1 LTQIAVR
8 PPGSSHEP
16 GDSEI
21 RSASAAAP
29 VPATDAAANPLDTV
43 EALQELRQCEE
54 WWCEARDIHADNRVQ
69 MQLDHDYYDNLQWS
83 DEEKAIM
90 LARGQAPLV
99 YNKLAQ
105 AVDWITGTERRTR
118 VDFAVHARSDAG
130 VDDAQNKAKLLKYL
144 SDVNRIGWH
153 RSRAFKDAV
162 IGGEGW
168 AEQSLRGDTAQ
179 ELVMDSW
186 VPWNEIWR
194 DPFDK
199 SMDLD
204 GSRYLHR
211 RKYLDLDFALQIWP
225 DRENVL
231 RASARSHVMADDD
244 WFEETLDL
252 PQCFRRYD
260 SNGSELVQRRWSS
273 QLPISSITSRLRV
286 PITETWFRKPRRM
299 KKIWGLDWAGVEHD
313 PNDEKQATAVKQGYA
328 SVTDAVTTDIFVHIW
343 VPGGSLQ
350 MAKSPFKHGSFPYT
364 PIFAKRRSRDGMA
377 YGVIRGNRD
386 AQDDFNKRKSK
397 TQWLLASNQLL
408 YEEDA
413 LDDDEL
419 PSIRQNLARPNGEVK
434 LRPGALSQGKIKL
447 ERNVELAEAQEREAD
462 RDAQHIHDGTGVNR
476 ELLGQQTNAT
486 SGRAIRAKQDEGG
499 VTTAELYDNLRLFVQ
514 LSGEKDLANAEQ
526 FMTLPMQIRIEGE
539 KGSQRPTFLPVN
551 QPEVGPDG
559 QWRVA
564 NDITK
569 MAADFVVDEVDFRE
583 SIRQSQA
590 EQLFDMLKTLPPEIQ
605 IQFLD
610 LAIEMTDI
618 TNRHEW
624 AKRARAISGQ
634 PDPETQDNPE
644 EVARQQQAA
653 AQKSQEAAAA
663 KDQQNRLTEAN
674 IAKTNASAAK
684 DQAAAVSSNAS
695 AKEKNLNAKVRS
707 MDIAKF
713 VHELLPLAPS
723 ADRVY
728 AQTTPEG

>member
-1 LTQIAVR
+1 MQ
-8 PPGSSHEP
+8 
-16 GDSEI
+16 
-21 RSASAAAP
+21 
-29 VPATDAAANPLDTV
+29 
-43 EALQELRQCEE
+43 QLRQCEE
-54 WWCEARDIHADNRVQ
+54 WWVEARDLHADNRVQ

-105 AVDWITGTERRTR
+105 AIDWITGTERRTR

-168 AEQSLRGDTAQ
+168 AEQSLRGDNAQ
-179 ELVMDSW
+179 ELVMDSY

-199 SMDLD
+199 TMDLD

-211 RKYLDLDFALQIWP
+211 RKYLDLDFAIAMWP
-225 DRENVL
+225 TRERLL
-231 RASARSHVMADDD
+231 RASARSHIMADDE
-244 WFEETLDL
+244 WFEESLDL

-260 SNGSELVQRRWSS
+260 SNGAEVVQRRWSG
-273 QLPISSITSRLRV
+273 QLPIGGVTTRLRV
-286 PITETWFRKPRRM
+286 PVTETWFRKPRRT
-299 KKIWGLDWAGVEHD
+299 KKIWGIEWGGVEHD
-313 PNDEKQATAVKQGYA
+313 PADERQADAVKNGYA
-328 SVTDAVTTDIFVHIW
+328 SLTDAMTTDIFVHIW
-343 VPGGSLQ
+343 VPGGTVQ

-364 PIFAKRRSRDGMA
+364 PIFAKRRARDGMA
-377 YGVIRGNRD
+377 YGTIRGNRD
-386 AQDDFNKRKSK
+386 AQDDLNKRKSK
-397 TQWLLASNQLL
+397 TQWLLASNQFI

-413 LDDDEL
+413 IDEDNL
-419 PSIRQNLARPNGEVK
+419 QDIRRNLARPNGE
-434 LRPGALSQGKIKL
+434 IKL
-447 ERNVELAEAQEREAD
+447 APGGLAKVKIERNIDLAEEQARESE

-476 ELLGQQTNAT
+476 ELLGQQTNAM

-514 LSGEKDLANAEQ
+514 LSGEKDLSNAEQ

-539 KGSQRPTFLPVN
+539 KGSQRPDFLSIN
-551 QPEVGPDG
+551 QPEVQPDG
-559 QWRVA
+559 TWGIK

-583 SIRQSQA
+583 SIRQQQS

-610 LAIEMTDI
+610 LALDMTDI
-618 TNRHEW
+618 NNRKEW

-634 PDPETQDNPE
+634 PDPENQDDPA
-644 EVARQQQAA
+644 EVAKQ
-653 AQKSQEAAAA
+653 QEAAQQKQQQDAA
-663 KDQQNRLTEAN
+663 LADQKNRMTEAT
-674 IAKTNASAAK
+674 IARTAAQANKDNASAQGHAAIAK
-684 DQAAAVSSNAS
+684 AA
-695 AKEKNLNAKVRS
+695 NLNSKVRS

-713 VHELLPLAPS
+713 VNELLPLAPS

-728 AQTTPEG
+728 QGTTAEG

>member
-1 LTQIAVR
+1 MTQISVR

-16 GDSEI
+16 GDAEL
-21 RSASAAAP
+21 AKATADAP
-29 VPATDAAANPLDTV
+29 DTPDAANPLDSV
-43 EALQELRQCEE
+43 AALTELRQCEE
-54 WWCEARDIHADNRVQ
+54 WWCEARDLHADNRVQ

-83 DEEKAIM
+83 DEEKAVM

-105 AVDWITGTERRTR
+105 AIDWITGTERRTR
-118 VDFAVHARSDAG
+118 IDFSVHARSDSG

-168 AEQSLRGDTAQ
+168 AEQSLRGDNAQ
-179 ELVMDSW
+179 ELVMDTW

-211 RKYLDLDFALQIWP
+211 RKYLDLEFAIAIWP
-225 DRENVL
+225 GRENVL
-231 RASARSHVMADDD
+231 RSAARSHVMADDD

-260 SNGSELVQRRWSS
+260 SNGSEVVQRRWSS
-273 QLPISSITSRLRV
+273 QLPITGTTSRLRV

-299 KKIWGLDWAGVEHD
+299 KKIWGLDWGGTEHD
-313 PNDEKQATAVKQGYA
+313 ATDPAQAEAVAKGYA
-328 SVTDAVTTDIFVHIW
+328 SLSDGLTTDIFVHIW

-350 MAKSPFKHGSFPYT
+350 MQKSPFKHGSFPYT
-364 PIFAKRRSRDGMA
+364 PVFAKRRSRDGMS
-377 YGVIRGNRD
+377 YGVIRGSRD

-397 TQWLLASNQLL
+397 TQWLLASNQFF
-408 YEEDA
+408 YEESA
-413 LDDDEL
+413 LDEDNL
-419 PSIRQNLARPNGEVK
+419 PDIRKNLARPNGEIK
-434 LRPGALSQGKIKL
+434 LNDGALQLNKVKI
-447 ERNVELAEAQEREAD
+447 ERNVELAEAQEREAE

-476 ELLGQQTNAT
+476 ELLGQQTNAM

-499 VTTAELYDNLRLFVQ
+499 VSTAELYDNLRLFVQ
-514 LSGEKDLANAEQ
+514 LSGEKDLCNAEQ

-539 KGSQRPTFLPVN
+539 KGSQRPDFLSIN
-551 QPEVGPDG
+551 QPEVQPDG
-559 QWRVA
+559 TWGVK

-583 SIRQSQA
+583 SIRQQQA

-605 IQFLD
+605 INFLD
-610 LAIEMTDI
+610 LALEMTDI
-618 TNRHEW
+618 TNRKEW
-624 AKRARAISGQ
+624 AKRARTISGQ
-634 PDPETQDNPE
+634 PDPENQDDPQALAE
-644 EVARQQQAA
+644 QQERDAAKAQKQAA
-653 AQKSQEAAAA
+653 ADDQTNRMTEATIARTHAQAA
-663 KDQQNRLTEAN
+663 KD
-674 IAKTNASAAK
+674 NATATSAVAT
-684 DQAAAVSSNAS
+684 
-695 AKEKNLNAKVRS
+695 AKEKNLNSKVRS

-728 AQTTPEG
+728 QGTTAEG